1 MLDWVI
7 YIGLL
12 FWSNTTKLEIKDDG
26 GGGEGL
32 SETLIENI
40 RQNRTLY
47 IYILEFHMLF
57 SHAFH
62 AIQVN

>member
-26 GGGEGL
+26 GEKRV

-47 IYILEFHMLF
+47 IGILYAIFPRF
-57 SHAFH
+57 SR
-62 AIQVN
+62 NTG

>member
-47 IYILEFHMLF
+47 IEIPY
-57 SHAFH
+57 
-62 AIQVN
+62 AIFPRYSRNTG

>member
-12 FWSNTTKLEIKDDG
+12 FWSNTTKLELKDDG
-26 GGGEGL
+26 GEKRV

-47 IYILEFHMLF
+47 IGIPYAIFPRF
-57 SHAFH
+57 SR
-62 AIQVN
+62 NTG

>member
-26 GGGEGL
+26 AGGGL

-47 IYILEFHMLF
+47 IGIPYAIFPRF
-57 SHAFH
+57 SR
-62 AIQVN
+62 NTG

>member
-40 RQNRTLY
+40 RQNRTLCIGIPY
-47 IYILEFHMLF
+47 AIFPRF
-57 SHAFH
+57 SR
-62 AIQVN
+62 NTG

>member
-26 GGGEGL
+26 GEKRV

-47 IYILEFHMLF
+47 IEIPYAIFPRF
-57 SHAFH
+57 SR
-62 AIQVN
+62 NTG

>member
-12 FWSNTTKLEIKDDG
+12 FWSNTTRLEIKDDG
-26 GGGEGL
+26 GEKRV

-47 IYILEFHMLF
+47 IEIPY
-57 SHAFH
+57 
-62 AIQVN
+62 AIFPRYSRNTG

>member
-32 SETLIENI
+32 SETLIENT

-47 IYILEFHMLF
+47 IGIPYAIFPRF
-57 SHAFH
+57 SR
-62 AIQVN
+62 NTG

>member
-26 GGGEGL
+26 GEKRL

-47 IYILEFHMLF
+47 IGIPY
-57 SHAFH
+57 
-62 AIQVN
+62 AIFPRYSRNTG

>member
-12 FWSNTTKLEIKDDG
+12 FWSNTTKVEIKDDG
-26 GGGEGL
+26 GEKRV

-47 IYILEFHMLF
+47 IGIPYAIFPRF
-57 SHAFH
+57 SR
-62 AIQVN
+62 NTG

>member
-26 GGGEGL
+26 GEKRL

-40 RQNRTLY
+40 RQNRTFY
-47 IYILEFHMLF
+47 IGIPY
-57 SHAFH
+57 
-62 AIQVN
+62 AIFPRYSRNTG

>member
-12 FWSNTTKLEIKDDG
+12 FWSNTTKLEIKDIG
-26 GGGEGL
+26 GDKRL

-47 IYILEFHMLF
+47 IGIPYAIFPRF
-57 SHAFH
+57 SR
-62 AIQVN
+62 NTG

>member
-26 GGGEGL
+26 GEKRV

-47 IYILEFHMLF
+47 IEIPY
-57 SHAFH
+57 
-62 AIQVN
+62 AIFPRYSRNTG

>member
-26 GGGEGL
+26 GEKRL

-47 IYILEFHMLF
+47 IGIPYAIFPRF
-57 SHAFH
+57 SR
-62 AIQVN
+62 NTG

>member
-26 GGGEGL
+26 GGGGGL

-47 IYILEFHMLF
+47 IGIPYAIFPRF
-57 SHAFH
+57 SR
-62 AIQVN
+62 NTG

>member
-26 GGGEGL
+26 GEKRV

-47 IYILEFHMLF
+47 IGIPYAIFPRF
-57 SHAFH
+57 SR
-62 AIQVN
+62 NTG

>member
-12 FWSNTTKLEIKDDG
+12 FWSNTTKLELKDDG
-26 GGGEGL
+26 GEKRV

-40 RQNRTLY
+40 RQNRTLCIGIPY
-47 IYILEFHMLF
+47 AIFPRF
-57 SHAFH
+57 SR
-62 AIQVN
+62 NTG

>member
-26 GGGEGL
+26 GEKRV

-47 IYILEFHMLF
+47 IGIPY
-57 SHAFH
+57 
-62 AIQVN
+62 AIFPRYSRNTG

>member
-26 GGGEGL
+26 GDKRL

-47 IYILEFHMLF
+47 IGIPYAIFPRF
-57 SHAFH
+57 SR
-62 AIQVN
+62 NTG